1 MRILIIS
8 DTHGRNSRLDEV
20 WDVEKDVDM
29 VIHLGDIEGGEI
41 YLDRLY
47 YCPIHMVKGNNDY
60 FSDLP
65 MEKEIKIG
73 KYRVLITH
81 GHQYGVSM
89 GPDHLITE
97 GKLRGVDIVMHGHT
111 HRPYLDSRSGII
123 ALNPGSLTYPRQ
135 EGRRPAYMVMNI
147 NSAGELSFEQ
157 KYL

>member
-1 MRILIIS
+1 MKVLIIS
-8 DTHGRNSRLDEV
+8 DTHGRNAGLDEV
-20 WDVEKDVDM
+20 WDAEKDVDM

-41 YLDRLY
+41 HLDTLY

-73 KYRVLITH
+73 KYRALITH
-81 GHQYGVSM
+81 GHQYRVSL
-89 GPDHLITE
+89 GPEHLITE

-111 HRPYLDSRSGII
+111 HRPYLDKKSGII
-123 ALNPGSLTYPRQ
+123 VLNPGSLTYPRQ
-135 EGRRPAYMVMNI
+135 EGRRPAYMIMEI

-157 KYL
+157 KFL